1 MIEFSVR
8 GAATWAP
15 FGLAVIGLV
24 MLTRTELSGPV
35 APGEV
40 EVVRVLVS
48 APVDGRVESSTLAL
62 GGDVAEGAL
71 AFELSAP
78 QLDREL
84 ETARLELARLEL
96 EVPAKQKDLILG
108 ERSTLQDLEREAAE
122 ARLQEKRFVADLER
136 ERASVAQIDEQIARQ
151 RELIE
156 KKLASS
162 QGLEELLLKRS
173 SVAES
178 VDERRALVEAARKL
192 AETAEKSLAESRRAK
207 PSTSEAN
214 DERLAPL
221 AAAVRAQRER
231 VAALEDMRATLKV
244 HSPVAGAVLELY
256 AHKGDRVAAGTPLAV
271 LVDTRPRRVIAY
283 ADEMWARDVTV
294 GARAQLAPSDRRG
307 GVRSGR
313 VVALAAAVTELPE
326 RFRLIPTEPAFGRAV
341 FVELDDASVDPPL
354 PGQAF
359 DVTFQTGARGDVA
372 ATDGAGK

>member
-1 MIEFSVR
+1 MIELSVR
-8 GAATWAP
+8 SVATWAP
-15 FGLAVIGLV
+15 FGLAVAGLL
-24 MLTRTELSGPV
+24 MLTSTDLSGPV

-40 EVVRVLVS
+40 EVVRVVVS
-48 APVDGRVESSTLAL
+48 APVDGRVESSTLEL

-71 AFELSAP
+71 VVELSAP
-78 QLDREL
+78 MLDRDL

-122 ARLQEKRFVADLER
+122 ARLQEKRYVADLER
-136 ERASVAQIDEQIARQ
+136 ERASVAQIDEQVARQ
-151 RELIE
+151 RELVE

-162 QGLEELLLKRS
+162 QGLEDLLLKRS
-173 SVAES
+173 SIAES

-192 AETAEKSLAESRRAK
+192 AETAEKSLAEARRAK
-207 PSTSEAN
+207 PSTSEAL
-214 DERLAPL
+214 DERLLPL

-231 VAALEDMRATLKV
+231 VAALEDMRAMLSV
-244 HSPVAGAVLELY
+244 RSPVAGAVLELF
-256 AHKGDRVAAGTPLAV
+256 AHKGDRVVAGTPLAV

-283 ADEMWARDVTV
+283 ADEMWARDVVV

-326 RFRLIPTEPAFGRAV
+326 RFRLIPAEPSFGRAV

-359 DVTFQTGARGDVA
+359 DVTFQSSARR
-372 ATDGAGK
+372 DGAAQDGVGQ